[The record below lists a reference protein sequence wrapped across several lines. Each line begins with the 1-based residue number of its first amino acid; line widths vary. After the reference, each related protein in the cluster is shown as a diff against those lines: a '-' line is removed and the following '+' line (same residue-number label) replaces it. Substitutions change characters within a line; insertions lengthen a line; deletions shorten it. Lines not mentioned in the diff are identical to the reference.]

1 MKLINF
7 NKIEAIIFD
16 FDGVIL
22 DTEPLWFKAAF
33 NTLEQLKYNFN
44 KKIIYKETIGLES
57 DKVFKLMANE
67 KLDKK
72 KLKKIN
78 YIYKNESKKFL
89 KKN

>member
-1 MKLINF
+1 M
-7 NKIEAIIFD
+7 
-16 FDGVIL
+16 